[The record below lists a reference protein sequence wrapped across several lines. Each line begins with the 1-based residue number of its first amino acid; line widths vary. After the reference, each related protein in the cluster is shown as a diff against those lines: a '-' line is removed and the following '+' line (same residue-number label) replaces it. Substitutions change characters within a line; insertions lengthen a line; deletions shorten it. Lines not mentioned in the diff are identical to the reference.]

1 MPQEE
6 DFGIVALEAMSHG
19 TPVIAY
25 WKWWAVETV
34 VDEKTGVLFRE
45 QTSESLTWALEKMNN
60 ILWDHDVIRKHSMS
74 FSEERFERKFK
85 KVVEAIIV

>member
-34 VDEKTGVLFRE
+34 VDGKTGVLFYE
-45 QTSESLTWALEKMNN
+45 QTSESLIWALEKINN
-60 ILWDHDVIRKHSMS
+60 ITWDHDAIRKHSIS
-74 FSEERFERKFK
+74 FSEERFEEGIRE
-85 KVVEAIIV
+85 VVVF